1 MRSITGFIVSPDG
14 ERYNN
19 KINVGDKELIVNSE
33 IQNHEYV
40 NRLAIVK
47 STPIINNT
55 DIKVGDIVVVHHNV
69 FRRWHNINGVEKNS
83 KAWFSE
89 DKYIVSKD
97 QIYLYNQD
105 EVWKP
110 LSGFSFVQPLRSVD
124 AWNNDIEHETKGMVK
139 YASGNFNIG
148 DVVGFTP
155 FSKYE
160 FIIDGVKLYRVYNK
174 FITIKYECERNEK
187 AYNPSWAK
195 SS

>member
-1 MRSITGFIVSPDG
+1 MRSLHNFVISPVG
-14 ERYNN
+14 SRYNN
-19 KINVGDKELIVNSE
+19 IKKVGNKELILNTE
-33 IQNHEYV
+33 IYNHEYV
-40 NRLAIVK
+40 NREAIV
-47 STPIINNT
+47 SSCPLLETT
-55 DIKVGDIVVVHHNV
+55 DIKSGDKVIVHHNV

-174 FITIKYECERNEK
+174 FITIKYECEGNEK